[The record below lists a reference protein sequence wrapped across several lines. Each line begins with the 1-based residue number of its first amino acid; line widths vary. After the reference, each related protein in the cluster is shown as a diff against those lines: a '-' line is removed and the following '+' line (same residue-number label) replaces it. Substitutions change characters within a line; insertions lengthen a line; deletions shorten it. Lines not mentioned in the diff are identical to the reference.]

1 MSANKGLKDFFIP
14 GESNNFRARL
24 LHLPFL
30 AAFLFFFLFFKTAL
44 SLYLLTNPAVLGY
57 SSQIT
62 ATQIVELTNKERE
75 KYGLAPL
82 NTNSLLEEAARRKA
96 EDMFANDYWSHRS
109 PTGKTPWDFFKEV
122 GYNYVYAGENLARD
136 FADSS
141 AVVAAWMAS
150 PSHKENIVGKNYQEI
165 GVAVVDGELAG
176 LKTTLVV
183 QMFGMPAKLAAEK
196 PPSPQTPAQEIPKEA
211 IAKTEESG
219 GVLPFVGENNNFNKK
234 GETVDLLLLEKL
246 AVVFCLGLL
255 LGVLV
260 VDKLVAEKRQT
271 PRLTADN
278 NAHLIFLLFVILV
291 VALLKAG
298 TIV

>member
-1 MSANKGLKDFFIP
+1 MSAKKGLKDFFIP

-44 SLYLLTNPAVLGY
+44 SIYLLTNPAVLGY

-62 ATQIVELTNKERE
+62 SAQIIELTNAQRQ
-75 KYGLAPL
+75 KYGLPALTINP
-82 NTNSLLEEAARRKA
+82 LLEEAARLKA

-109 PTGKTPWDFFKEV
+109 PTGKTPWDFLKEV
-122 GYNYVYAGENLARD
+122 DYNYVYAGENLARD
-136 FADSS
+136 FAD
-141 AVVAAWMAS
+141 AAGVVAAWMAS
-150 PSHKENIVGKNYQEI
+150 PTHKENIISKNYQEI
-165 GVAVVDGELAG
+165 GVAVVDGELGG

-183 QMFGMPAKLAAEK
+183 QMFGTPTRLAGEK
-196 PPSPQTPAQEIPKEA
+196 PPAPVQEVMPEA
-211 IAKTEESG
+211 KVKTEEKG
-219 GVLPFVGENNNFNKK
+219 GVLPSAESNHPEEKK
-234 GETVDLLLLEKL
+234 ETIDLLSLEKL
-246 AVVFCLGLL
+246 AVVFFLGLL

-260 VDKLVAEKRQT
+260 VDKFVAERRQT

-278 NAHLIFLLFVILV
+278 NAHLIFLLLVILV
-291 VALLKAG
+291 VVLLEAG

>member
-1 MSANKGLKDFFIP
+1 MSAKKGLKDFFIP

-62 ATQIVELTNKERE
+62 SAQIIELTNAERQ
-75 KYGLAPL
+75 KYGLPALTP
-82 NTNSLLEEAARRKA
+82 SPLLEEAARLKA
-96 EDMFANDYWSHRS
+96 EDMFAGDYWSHRS
-109 PTGKTPWDFFKEV
+109 PTGKTPWDFLKEV

-136 FADSS
+136 FADASG
-141 AVVAAWMAS
+141 VVAAWMAS
-150 PSHKENIVGKNYQEI
+150 PTHKENIVSKNYQEI
-165 GVAVVDGELAG
+165 GVAVVDGEFGG

-183 QMFGMPAKLAAEK
+183 QMFGTPTKLAGEK
-196 PPSPQTPAQEIPKEA
+196 PPAPVQEMPPEVE
-211 IAKTEESG
+211 AKTEEKG
-219 GVLPFVGENNNFNKK
+219 GVLPSSENNNFGEK
-234 GETVDLLLLEKL
+234 GGTIDLLSLEKL

-260 VDKLVAEKRQT
+260 VDKMVAERRQT

-278 NAHLIFLLFVILV
+278 NAHLIFLLLVILV
-291 VALLKAG
+291 VALFEAG
-298 TIV
+298 AIV

>member
-1 MSANKGLKDFFIP
+1 MSAKKGLKDFFIP

-62 ATQIVELTNKERE
+62 SAQIIELTNAQRE
-75 KYGLAPL
+75 KYGLPALTVNP
-82 NTNSLLEEAARRKA
+82 LLEKAARLKA
-96 EDMFANDYWSHRS
+96 EDMFAGDYWSHRS
-109 PTGKTPWDFFKEV
+109 PTGKTPWDFLKEV

-136 FADSS
+136 FADASG
-141 AVVAAWMAS
+141 VVAAWMAS
-150 PSHKENIVGKNYQEI
+150 PTHKENIVSKNYQEI
-165 GVAVVDGELAG
+165 GVAVVDGELGG
-176 LKTTLVV
+176 LRTTLVV
-183 QMFGMPAKLAAEK
+183 QMFGTPTRLAGEK
-196 PPSPQTPAQEIPKEA
+196 PPAPVQEVPPEVK
-211 IAKTEESG
+211 AKTEEKG
-219 GVLPFVGENNNFNKK
+219 GVLPSAESNHPEEKK
-234 GETVDLLLLEKL
+234 GTIDLLSLEKL
-246 AVVFCLGLL
+246 AVVFFLGLL

-260 VDKLVAEKRQT
+260 IDKVVAERRRT

-278 NAHLIFLLFVILV
+278 NAHLIFLLLVILV
-291 VALLKAG
+291 VALLEAG

>member
-1 MSANKGLKDFFIP
+1 MSAKKGLKDFFIP

-62 ATQIVELTNKERE
+62 SAQIIELTNAQRQ
-75 KYGLAPL
+75 KYGLPALTL
-82 NTNSLLEEAARRKA
+82 NPLLEEAARLKA

-109 PTGKTPWDFFKEV
+109 PTGKTPWDFLREV
-122 GYNYVYAGENLARD
+122 GYSYVYAGENLARD
-136 FADSS
+136 FADASG
-141 AVVAAWMAS
+141 VVAAWMAS
-150 PSHKENIVGKNYQEI
+150 PTHKENIVSKNYQEI
-165 GVAVVDGELAG
+165 GVAVVDGELGG

-183 QMFGMPAKLAAEK
+183 QMFGTPTKLAGEK
-196 PPSPQTPAQEIPKEA
+196 PPAPVQEVPPEA
-211 IAKTEESG
+211 KAKTEEKG
-219 GVLPFVGENNNFNKK
+219 GVLPSAESNRLEENK
-234 GETVDLLLLEKL
+234 ETIDLLSLEKL
-246 AVVFCLGLL
+246 AVVFFLGLL

-260 VDKLVAEKRQT
+260 VDKVVAERRQA

-278 NAHLIFLLFVILV
+278 NAHLIFLLLVILV
-291 VALLKAG
+291 AALLEAG

>member
-14 GESNNFRARL
+14 SESNNFRARL

-44 SLYLLTNPAVLGY
+44 SLYLLANPAVLGY

-62 ATQIVELTNKERE
+62 SAQVVELTNEERK
-75 KYGLAPL
+75 KYGLSALTVNP
-82 NTNSLLEEAARRKA
+82 LLEEAARRKA

-109 PTGKTPWDFFKEV
+109 PAGKTPWDFLKEV
-122 GYNYVYAGENLARD
+122 DYSYVYAGENLARD
-136 FADSS
+136 FADAS

-165 GVAVVDGELAG
+165 GVAVVDGELGG

-183 QMFGMPAKLAAEK
+183 QMFGTPAKLVSPK
-196 PPSPQTPAQEIPKEA
+196 PQAPVKEIPQET
-211 IAKTEESG
+211 ILKTEESG
-219 GVLPFVGENNNFNKK
+219 VVLPSAERNNNL
-234 GETVDLLLLEKL
+234 GEKEGTINLLSLEKL
-246 AVVFCLGLL
+246 AVVFFLGLL
-255 LGVLV
+255 LGVLT
-260 VDKLVAEKRQT
+260 VDKLVAEKRQA

-278 NAHLIFLLFVILV
+278 NAHLIFLLFIILV
-291 VALLKAG
+291 VALLEAG

>member
-1 MSANKGLKDFFIP
+1 MSAKKGLKDFFIP

-62 ATQIVELTNKERE
+62 SAQIIELTNAQRQ
-75 KYGLAPL
+75 KYGLPALTL
-82 NTNSLLEEAARRKA
+82 NPLLEEAARLKA
-96 EDMFANDYWSHRS
+96 EDMFAGDYWSHRS
-109 PTGKTPWDFFKEV
+109 PTGKTPWDFLKEV

-136 FADSS
+136 FADASG
-141 AVVAAWMAS
+141 VVAAWMAS
-150 PSHKENIVGKNYQEI
+150 PTHKENIVSKNYQEI
-165 GVAVVDGELAG
+165 GVAVVDGELGG

-183 QMFGMPAKLAAEK
+183 QMFGTPTKLAGEK
-196 PPSPQTPAQEIPKEA
+196 PPAPVQEMPPEVE
-211 IAKTEESG
+211 AKTEEKG
-219 GVLPFVGENNNFNKK
+219 GVLPSSENNNFGEK
-234 GETVDLLLLEKL
+234 GGTIDLLSLEKL

-260 VDKLVAEKRQT
+260 VDKVVAERRQT

-278 NAHLIFLLFVILV
+278 NAHLIFLLLVILV
-291 VALLKAG
+291 VALFEAG
-298 TIV
+298 AIV

>member
-1 MSANKGLKDFFIP
+1 MSAKKGLKDFFIP

-62 ATQIVELTNKERE
+62 SAQIIELTNAQRE
-75 KYGLAPL
+75 KYGLPALTVNP
-82 NTNSLLEEAARRKA
+82 LLEKAARLKA
-96 EDMFANDYWSHRS
+96 EDMFAGDYWSHRS
-109 PTGKTPWDFFKEV
+109 PTGKTPWDFLKEV

-136 FADSS
+136 FADASG
-141 AVVAAWMAS
+141 VVAAWMAS
-150 PSHKENIVGKNYQEI
+150 PTHKENIVSKNYQEI
-165 GVAVVDGELAG
+165 GVAVVDGELGG

-183 QMFGMPAKLAAEK
+183 QMFGTPTKLAGEK
-196 PPSPQTPAQEIPKEA
+196 PPAPVQEMPPEVE
-211 IAKTEESG
+211 AKTEEKG
-219 GVLPFVGENNNFNKK
+219 GVLPSSENNNFGEK
-234 GETVDLLLLEKL
+234 GGTIDLLSLEKL

-260 VDKLVAEKRQT
+260 VDKVVAERRQT

-278 NAHLIFLLFVILV
+278 NAHLIFLLLVILV
-291 VALLKAG
+291 VALFEAG
-298 TIV
+298 AIV

>member
-1 MSANKGLKDFFIP
+1 MSAKKGLKDFFIP

-62 ATQIVELTNKERE
+62 SAQIIELTNAQRQ
-75 KYGLAPL
+75 KYGLPALTL
-82 NTNSLLEEAARRKA
+82 NPLLEEAARLKA

-109 PTGKTPWDFFKEV
+109 PTGKTPWDFLREV
-122 GYNYVYAGENLARD
+122 GYSYVYAGENLARD
-136 FADSS
+136 FADASG
-141 AVVAAWMAS
+141 VVAAWMAS
-150 PSHKENIVGKNYQEI
+150 PTHKENIVSKNYQEI
-165 GVAVVDGELAG
+165 GVAVVDGELGG

-183 QMFGMPAKLAAEK
+183 QMFGTPTKLAGEK
-196 PPSPQTPAQEIPKEA
+196 PPAPVQEMPPEVE
-211 IAKTEESG
+211 AKTEEKG
-219 GVLPFVGENNNFNKK
+219 GVLPSSENNNFGEK
-234 GETVDLLLLEKL
+234 GGTIDLLSLEKL

-260 VDKLVAEKRQT
+260 VDKVVAERRQT

-278 NAHLIFLLFVILV
+278 NAHLIFLLLVILV
-291 VALLKAG
+291 VALFEAG
-298 TIV
+298 AIV

>member
-1 MSANKGLKDFFIP
+1 MNAKKGLKDFFIP

-62 ATQIVELTNKERE
+62 SAQIIELTNAERQ
-75 KYGLAPL
+75 KYALPALTP
-82 NTNSLLEEAARRKA
+82 SPLLEKAARLKA
-96 EDMFANDYWSHRS
+96 EDMFAGDYWSHRS
-109 PTGKTPWDFFKEV
+109 PTGKTPWDFLKEV

-136 FADSS
+136 FADASG
-141 AVVAAWMAS
+141 VVAAWMAS
-150 PSHKENIVGKNYQEI
+150 PTHKENIVSKNYQEI
-165 GVAVVDGELAG
+165 GVAVVDGELGG

-183 QMFGMPAKLAAEK
+183 QMFGTPTKLAGEK
-196 PPSPQTPAQEIPKEA
+196 PPAPVQEMPPEVE
-211 IAKTEESG
+211 AKTEEKG
-219 GVLPFVGENNNFNKK
+219 GVLPSSENNNFGEK
-234 GETVDLLLLEKL
+234 GGTIDLLSLEKL

-260 VDKLVAEKRQT
+260 VDKVVAERRQT

-278 NAHLIFLLFVILV
+278 NAHLIFLLLVILV
-291 VALLKAG
+291 VALFEAG
-298 TIV
+298 AIV